1 MKTLFDDYLSENLE
15 YGTKSKI
22 PLSKDSSV
30 ETLISKALKLDLVST
45 AEKSQHYI
53 EFKPKVD
60 LLTKMSLDCVLD
72 FVNSCNTKR
81 DTRSNKREVLIC
93 SVPSPGNMIS
103 STDMRVLFTT
113 RYLIS
118 IRKYL
123 EVQLVVQPRTIPD
136 IHSAYLVLAAEKYGF
151 NQREVVNL
159 EKDLF
164 LLAERGRQDPEIN
177 ELLAADKLKELN
189 IAGEVNS
196 TWRNILTLWLSE
208 ISCNVGIDLLSENNG
223 LEQFSIA
230 VFPDKFFQ
238 HFQNMKACNPSL
250 KLLRVGSSD
259 QVLESPSEVFLSTE
273 QYLALK
279 SNLDCNIQ
287 EEVSKTKRLA
297 QSMYVFQLFGSKLN
311 SKLYYAGAQ
320 LKNQNASAGI
330 AVQYTYAR
338 CCGIQRF
345 IDSDLTWCSKVQTC
359 PDLSPLLGAP
369 KTFRLVEYVSIFPIV
384 FQESLCNP
392 CKLTAYICKLGKM
405 TSSQYYH
412 LRIKGESIAN
422 QKARWAV
429 LYCVKKIL
437 ELVFEVFSVPPVD
450 KI

>member
-15 YGTKSKI
+15 YGTKSKV
-22 PLSKDSSV
+22 PLSKDRSV
-30 ETLISKALKLDLVST
+30 EALIAKALKLDLVST
-45 AEKSQHYI
+45 AEKSRNYI

-60 LLTKMSLDCVLD
+60 LLAKLALDCVLD

-81 DTRSNKREVLIC
+81 DARSSKREVLVC
-93 SVPSPGNMIS
+93 SIASPGNMIS
-103 STDMRVLFTT
+103 STDFRVLFTA

-118 IRKYL
+118 IRKHL
-123 EVQLVVQPRTIPD
+123 GVQLVVQPRTIPD
-136 IHSAYLVLAAEKYGF
+136 IQSAYLILAAEKYGF
-151 NQREVVNL
+151 NQREVLNL

-164 LLAERGRQDPEIN
+164 LLAERGREDPELT
-177 ELLAADKLKELN
+177 ELLAADKLKELS
-189 IAGEVNS
+189 ITGEVNS
-196 TWRNILTLWLSE
+196 TWRSILTLWLSH
-208 ISCNVGIDLLSENNG
+208 ISSKVGIDLLFENNG
-223 LEQFSIA
+223 LEPLSIA

-259 QVLESPSEVFLSTE
+259 QALESPSEVFLSTE

-297 QSMYVFQLFGSKLN
+297 QSMYVFQLFGSKLD

-320 LKNQNASAGI
+320 LKNHSSAGI

-345 IDSDLTWCSKVQTC
+345 IDSDLRWCSKVQTC

-392 CKLTAYICKLGKM
+392 CKLAAYICKLGKM